1 MYFSIKFI
9 FYLNR
14 EVNLYSNLTLCIQEK
29 EKYKS
34 KQFYDT
40 ISSIFMHP
48 TISEFTLKMI
58 DEDTF
63 NMSYV
68 ILNGIKK
75 ERVVHFLFNLYY
87 YIV

>member
-1 MYFSIKFI
+1 
-9 FYLNR
+9 
-14 EVNLYSNLTLCIQEK
+14 
-29 EKYKS
+29 
-34 KQFYDT
+34 
-40 ISSIFMHP
+40 MHP